1 MNDAAT
7 VLPIGDDGSGRP
19 TGIGDAA
26 TPPVDRPIVD
36 VAGDVM
42 TCDPDRV
49 AGSDTLL
56 EVASRMRSLLVAFL
70 PVCDPDGALRG
81 IIALRDLHRAVRG
94 GVTAAATATSLTREP
109 TVTIG
114 VDDPVDRVPDL
125 MARRRMWLL
134 PVLDGRRLVGV
145 IHYAIR
151 TANLSP
157 RAPASHRTPAAL

>member
-1 MNDAAT
+1 MNDAARF
-7 VLPIGDDGSGRP
+7 LPIGDDGSRRP
-19 TGIGDAA
+19 TGIAEAA
-26 TPPVDRPIVD
+26 PPPVVD

-49 AGSDTLL
+49 AASDTLL

-94 GVTAAATATSLTREP
+94 GVTVAATAASLTREP
-109 TVTIG
+109 AVTTG
-114 VDDPVDRVPDL
+114 VDDPVDQVPDL

-145 IHYAIR
+145 IHYAIS
-151 TANLSP
+151 AADLSP
-157 RAPASHRTPAAL
+157 RAPAFHRTPAAL